1 MLEFSLKFINSV
13 VMVLFVDQD
22 CPTVDC
28 HHFQSSEQLVLP
40 SYVSRFLY
48 ASRRRVPFLTIIDL
62 LKDIYKL
69 TKGGKGSMISS
80 KGGIQQSQSLSM
92 TAAGI
97 NSRVI
102 SELDVTIGCLA
113 GQHWLREKCLT
124 HSEQLLDKFLAD
136 RGLTTFNVRE

>member
-1 MLEFSLKFINSV
+1 
-13 VMVLFVDQD
+13 MVLFVDQD
-22 CPTVDC
+22 SPTVDC

-40 SYVSRFLY
+40 SYVNHFLY

-69 TKGGKGSMISS
+69 TKGGKGSVMSS

-92 TAAGI
+92 TAARI
-97 NSRVI
+97 SSRLI
-102 SELDVTIGCLA
+102 KELDVTIGCLA

-124 HSEQLLDKFLAD
+124 YSDQLLDKFMTD
-136 RGLTTFNVRE
+136 RGLTTFNVRV